1 MTIKKVETPLA
12 RKSKLWLLA
21 LALLALA
28 LPFRAWAVLGGGVR
42 SVQDDQVHMQGA
54 LRITNAQAFTVHE
67 IRAPQGTVVREYVS
81 PAGKV
86 FGVAWEGP
94 LLPDLR
100 QVLGEHFDHFTQAV
114 EAARASRHGHGS
126 LVIQLPGL
134 VVESTG
140 HMRSFQGRAYIPET
154 LPEGVHADA
163 IR

>member
-1 MTIKKVETPLA
+1 MTIKKVETLLTG
-12 RKSKLWLLA
+12 KSKLWLLA
-21 LALLALA
+21 IGLLALA
-28 LPFRAWAVLGGGVR
+28 LPLRAAAALGGDVR
-42 SVQDDQVHMQGA
+42 TVQDDQVHMQGA
-54 LRITNAQAFTVHE
+54 LRITNAQGFTVHE

-94 LLPDLR
+94 FLPDLR
-100 QVLGEHFDHFTQAV
+100 QVLGENFDRFTQAV
-114 EAARASRHGHGS
+114 EATRANRHGHGP
-126 LVIQLPGL
+126 LLIELPGL

-140 HMRSFQGRAYIPET
+140 HMRSFQGKGYIPET